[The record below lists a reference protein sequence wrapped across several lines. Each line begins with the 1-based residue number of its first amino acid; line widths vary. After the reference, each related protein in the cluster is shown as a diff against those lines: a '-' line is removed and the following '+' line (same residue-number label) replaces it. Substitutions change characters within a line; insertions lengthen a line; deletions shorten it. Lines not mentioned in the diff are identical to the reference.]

1 MRTGLIGEGALA
13 LRCLHALCV
22 RGLTPL
28 LVCSPDGSLAEAA
41 ARLAIVHVSEREV
54 WASCLTDG
62 ALDHLFSVRNPWIL
76 SPQELAMVKGLAVNF
91 HDSLLPR
98 YAGMHATTWALLH
111 GEPAHGITWHEV
123 TPGIDA
129 GRVLAQRRLAVSPQD
144 TAFTLN
150 TRCFDAAAE
159 AFDQLLDDLLQRAWR
174 PAPQLGVRTYFGARQ
189 RPPAQAVID
198 PAGTAV
204 SVRDLVRSL
213 DFGLGANPLALPK
226 LALGGRYLLVS
237 HAKTLPGPGL
247 ARPGALLELAPD
259 TWRLGTASGDVAL
272 SGFCELD
279 GRAVSPAALSDLA
292 LHRQGKT
299 LRRLPD
305 AARAQLTA
313 MHERVCLRE
322 PAWVSCLAQG
332 VLAVSH
338 PGLPLPTSAPPPPAL
353 RCWPLTQSQRALAEV
368 PASQQQPWAH
378 AAWAL
383 YLARVNREPEFD
395 IGLLRPQALTQGMGL
410 FAPIVPWRVSYDP
423 ALTFE
428 AWLGRVEQGVRQ
440 RVDMD
445 TFALDLLART
455 PGLRGQSVWPGRWP
469 VAMQIGCDQAYGLA
483 AHAALVLC
491 VPHDTGDAG
500 ELSVLAPPDC
510 PGHLLNALDGHL
522 AALIHASLATPALP
536 ISRLP
541 LMDQAMR
548 ERMLVGWNA
557 TRTLIPAQCMHALFA
572 EQVQRSPDA
581 LAARCGHAVLSYAEL
596 DARSDHLAQRLIARG
611 VQRGELVA
619 LSVRR
624 SFDVLIGM
632 LGIMK
637 AGAAY
642 VPIDAGTPR
651 ARIQALLAQS
661 GARVVVTHE
670 PARQALAFLGEALLV
685 IHSGALPA
693 VSARGVLPDVG
704 PQDLVYC
711 VFTSGST
718 GQPKGVEVAH
728 QSLVNHA
735 LAVRSVYRLGEGE
748 RTLLSAPIGF
758 DVAAEQIYP
767 ALISGAEIVIRPDDL
782 FESLDRFDQFVRA
795 NRLSVLTL
803 PTALWHEW
811 VRYLAAHTRE
821 VPPSLKCVGVGTEKV
836 LGEYLAQWQSLGG
849 ASSRFI
855 QGYGPTEATI
865 TSTMYVHEGVV
876 DVDHALPIGRPL
888 PNTEI
893 YVLDQQGEP
902 VPVGIEGEIHI
913 GGLGLAR
920 GYLGRP
926 DLTAHSFVPHPFSPD
941 PQARLYKT
949 GDIGRLEADGQL
961 VYVGRADFQVKVRGH
976 RVELSEIETALRQ
989 HAGVRDA
996 LVLLREDTPGV
1007 KRLVAYVLALSGAQP
1022 DSPALEAHCRACLP
1036 AYMVPQSFIVLD
1048 KFPVSV
1054 NGKVDRRAL
1063 PAPEPAARPSTQPA
1077 CYRDDI
1083 ELIVAKAFSRA
1094 LPGVDARPDQSFFDL
1109 GGDSL
1114 AAMGLI
1120 TQLESALSVRLSLSA
1135 LLAAP
1140 SVAALSAHVRAGS
1153 KGGEPLIMQLRA
1165 GQGTPIWLFAGV
1177 LLYEP
1182 LARAM
1187 TGPNPIY
1194 VVSLPVEEAMVRS
1207 GASLPSLAE
1216 LAASYMAVMQ
1226 RYTPHGPYVIGG
1238 FSIGGAIAYEV
1249 SRQLAEQG
1257 ERVEQ
1262 MVMIDT
1268 CLPGALG
1275 PGTLGRG
1282 PQAWLSRQWHAL
1294 TKGGW
1299 RVLLARGMR
1308 LIEAARQ
1315 AGPPDPGEAERRRMH
1330 AHMMAE
1336 FARVLSAF
1344 EQSLQPYHGAVVLYR
1359 SRGEDAYRS
1368 VAPGHGF
1375 AHMVRGPWS
1384 QVEIDGDHMGM
1395 MAPGHVE
1402 AIAADLSV
1410 RLNPSSHVV
1419 AQAPTSAAVHP
1430 SFHQEALT

>member
-13 LRCLHALCV
+13 LRCLHALCA
-22 RGLTPL
+22 RGLTPS

-41 ARLAIVHVSEREV
+41 AGLAIAHVSERGA
-54 WASCLTDG
+54 WASRLIDG
-62 ALDHLFSVRNPWIL
+62 GLDYLFSVRNPWIL
-76 SPQELAMVKGLAVNF
+76 SPQELACVTGMAVNF

-111 GEPAHGITWHEV
+111 GEQAHGITWHEV

-159 AFDQLLDDLLQRAWR
+159 AFDQLLDDLHQRAWR
-174 PAPQLGVRTYFGARQ
+174 PQPQQGVRSYFGARQ

-198 PAGTAV
+198 PAGTAA

-226 LALGGRYLLVS
+226 LALGERYLLVR
-237 HAKTLPGPGL
+237 HAEIVPGPGT
-247 ARPGALLELAPD
+247 ARPGALLELAPA
-259 TWRLGTASGDVAL
+259 TWLLGTASGDVAL

-279 GRAVSPAALSDLA
+279 GRAISPATLSDLV
-292 LHRQGKT
+292 LHHQGKT
-299 LRRLPD
+299 LRSLPH

-313 MHERVCLRE
+313 MHEQVCWRE
-322 PAWVSCLAQG
+322 PSWVSCLARG
-332 VLAVSH
+332 VQAVSY

-353 RCWPLTQSQRALAEV
+353 QRLPLMRSRRALAKV
-368 PASQQQPWAH
+368 PASQQQAWAQ
-378 AAWAL
+378 AVWAL
-383 YLARVNREPEFD
+383 YLARVNREAEFD
-395 IGLLRPQALTQGMGL
+395 IGLVRPQALTQGMGL
-410 FAPIVPWRVSYDP
+410 FAAIVPWRVSYDP

-455 PGLRGQSVWPGRWP
+455 PGLRGPLVWPDRWP
-469 VAMQIGCDQAYGLA
+469 VAMQIGGDHPPALA

-491 VPHDTGDAG
+491 VPDDAG
-500 ELSVLAPPDC
+500 ELSVLAPPDW
-510 PGHLLNALDGHL
+510 PAPLLDALDEHV
-522 AALIHASLATPALP
+522 AALIHASLATPAQP

-541 LMDQAMR
+541 LMEQATR

-557 TRTLIPAQCMHALFA
+557 TRRAIAAQCMHTLFA
-572 EQVQRSPDA
+572 EQVQRSPHA
-581 LAARCGHAVLSYAEL
+581 PAARCGHAVLSYAEL

-611 VQRGELVA
+611 VQPGELVA

-637 AGAAY
+637 AGGAY
-642 VPIDAGTPR
+642 VPMDAGTPR
-651 ARIQALLAQS
+651 ARIESLLAQS
-661 GARVVVTHE
+661 GARVVVTHG

-685 IHSGALPA
+685 IQGGAPPA
-693 VSARGVLPDVG
+693 VSARAVWPDVS

-728 QSLVNHA
+728 RSLVNHA
-735 LAVRSVYRLGEGE
+735 LAVRAVYRLGEAE

-795 NRLSVLTL
+795 NHLSVLTL

-811 VRYLAAHTRE
+811 VRYLAAHQRP
-821 VPPSLKCVGVGTEKV
+821 VPPSLKAVGVGTEKV

-876 DVDHALPIGRPL
+876 DVDRALPIGRPL

-893 YVLDQQGEP
+893 YVLDQHGEP

-949 GDIGRLEADGQL
+949 GDIGRFEADGQL

-976 RVELSEIETALRQ
+976 RVELGEIEAALRQ
-989 HAGVRDA
+989 HAEVRDA
-996 LVLLREDTPGV
+996 LVLLREDAPGV
-1007 KRLVAYVLALSGAQP
+1007 KCLVAYVLALDGGQP
-1022 DSPALEAHCRACLP
+1022 QPLALDAHCRARLP
-1036 AYMVPQSFIVLD
+1036 VYMVPQSFIVLD
-1048 KFPVSV
+1048 RFPVTGH
-1054 NGKVDRRAL
+1054 GKVDRRAL
-1063 PAPEPAARPSTQPA
+1063 PAPAPLVRPSAQPV

-1094 LPGVDARPDQSFFDL
+1094 LPGVAAQPDQSFFDL

-1120 TQLESALSVRLSLSA
+1120 TQLESALSVRLSLSE

-1140 SVAALSAHVRAGS
+1140 SVAALSAHLRAGS
-1153 KGGEPLIMQLRA
+1153 KGGAPLIMQLRA
-1165 GQGTPIWLFAGV
+1165 GHGTPIWLFAGV

-1182 LARAM
+1182 FARAM

-1207 GASLPSLAE
+1207 GASLPGLAE

-1238 FSIGGAIAYEV
+1238 FSVGGAIAYEV

-1282 PQAWLSRQWHAL
+1282 LQAWLTRQWHAL
-1294 TKGGW
+1294 TQGGW

-1315 AGPPDPGEAERRRMH
+1315 AGPPDPGDSERRRMH

-1375 AHMVRGPWS
+1375 AHMVRGPWA
-1384 QVEIDGDHMGM
+1384 QVEIEGDHMGM

-1402 AIAADLSV
+1402 AIAADLSA
-1410 RLNPSSHVV
+1410 RLNPSSHAV
-1419 AQAPTSAAVHP
+1419 AQAPTSPPVHP